1 MANVIRS
8 CATRAL
14 LFNKASFKPIVT
26 LPAALNKIQ
35 SASIQTSAIRNDIDS
50 AAKYIGAGAATVGVA
65 GAGKTYDKKNLKDF
79 CFLIQLLFLI
89 IRSWY
94 WYSFRK
100 FSNWLCP

>member
-14 LFNKASFKPIVT
+14 LFNRATFKPIVT

-35 SASIQTSAIRNDIDS
+35 SATIQTSAMRNDIDS

-65 GAGKTYDKKNLKDF
+65 GAGKNYFNLKYF
-79 CFLIQLLFLI
+79 KLKFKINLKLF
-89 IRSWY
+89 S
-94 WYSFRK
+94 
-100 FSNWLCP
+100 